1 MPTGK
6 FSRTIAAINALLDEL
21 VAARGEYSSL
31 SAAIAAKA
39 GEEDLEEI
47 AEALDAVDAALAG
60 KITYSTGTA
69 IAASEGAEKDLDKYV
84 EPGTFHAASA
94 AVPYILNAPKAP
106 NGSLNAF
113 RLDVL
118 ATPSRRTQI
127 IRPNGDAAYIFVRNS
142 TSAPAP
148 VTKSIIPAMTG
159 PTAPS
164 GEVIE
169 SGHFESR
176 YGYLAFD
183 GVDSKTWSSNS
194 WSDGTN
200 ILDGTTEKCYVGY
213 LWDELKTI
221 SSVAVAFSSDT
232 SYTACIQCR
241 IDGNWQTVLDN
252 VPIAGSGYSTYEQS
266 LSSEVTCDGIRVC
279 ILSGDRERF
288 CSSVYGGNV
297 CEFTVFGVGDVAATW
312 GPWYNINQNGL
323 PLGIA
328 QNSDFDDYMQPGAY
342 YCGATTS
349 ATIAHN
355 PYPTGA
361 VKLYVE
367 YLNATNR
374 YIQRL
379 IPAKYGSFQ
388 VYYRQYTNQ
397 GWGSW
402 YLFEGTE
409 VATASTNNANNAL
422 LASVNGKEGD
432 LNAAE

>member
-1 MPTGK
+1 MAQ
-6 FSRTIAAINALLDEL
+6 FSRLVSQIDALLDEL
-21 VAARGEYSSL
+21 VAARGDYATL
-31 SAAIAAKA
+31 GAAIEAKA
-39 GEEDLEEI
+39 GEEDLAEI

-69 IAASEGAEKDLDKYV
+69 IAASEGAEKDLDGYV
-84 EPGTFHAASA
+84 DTGTFYAASA

-106 NGSLNAF
+106 NGALNAF
-113 RLDVL
+113 RMDVL

-148 VTKSIIPAMTG
+148 VTASLIPAMTSA
-159 PTAPS
+159 TTPS
-164 GEVIE
+164 GTVIE
-169 SGHFESR
+169 SGHFETR

-183 GVDSKTWSSNS
+183 GVDSQTWQSHS

-200 ILDGTTEKCYVGY
+200 ILDGTPEKCFVGY
-213 LWDELKTI
+213 LWDSPQTVA
-221 SSVAVAFSSDT
+221 SVKITFSSDRQ
-232 SYTACIQCR
+232 YTACVQCR
-241 IDGNWQTVLDN
+241 IGGEWQTVLDS
-252 VPIAGSGYSTYEQS
+252 VTIAGSGYSTYEQS
-266 LSSEVTCDGIRVC
+266 LGGEINCDGIRLCV
-279 ILSGDRERF
+279 LTGAEERF
-288 CSSVYGGNV
+288 SSSVYGGNV
-297 CEFTVFGVGDVAATW
+297 CEFIAYGAGGMAASW
-312 GPWYNINQNGL
+312 GPWYNVNEHGL
-323 PLGIA
+323 ALGIA

-374 YIQRL
+374 YIQKL

-388 VYYRQYTNQ
+388 IYYRQYTNQ
-397 GWGSW
+397 GWGAW

-409 VATASTNNANNAL
+409 VVTASTNNANNAL
-422 LASVNGKEGD
+422 LSTIIEKPE
-432 LNAAE
+432 ETS